1 LFDTFSRVV
10 GRWWTCGFWGRGNA
24 RELTEVGIKNVD
36 NGKKGR
42 RERERMYVS
51 MIDRCQAIVKTA

>member
-1 LFDTFSRVV
+1 MWI
-10 GRWWTCGFWGRGNA
+10 GGGGRGNA
-24 RELTEVGIKNVD
+24 RELTEVGIKSID

-42 RERERMYVS
+42 RERERGRGRMYVS